1 MEYIGWFGLF
11 IFFLLLTI
19 CTPYG
24 IYIFFVRLLIPLLNE
39 YFHEKTGGLRRK
51 QLSSEVN
58 GFDWWRFI
66 FFDSLLFG
74 FCIVFIYVII
84 PALFDFIATMF
95 EELFGF
101 NYFEIF

>member
-39 YFHEKTGGLRRK
+39 YFHETGKLRRK
-51 QLSSEVN
+51 QLSEEH
-58 GFDWWRFI
+58 GFNWWRFI
-66 FFDSLLFG
+66 FPDSLLFG
-74 FCIVFIYVII
+74 FCIVFIYVLI
-84 PALFDFIATMF
+84 PVILM
-95 EELFGF
+95 L
-101 NYFEIF
+101 